1 MGLRRLNFGSDVGA
15 SVDAEAAAMMSNPS
29 PLVFQDCLGPLKMTE
44 ALCFNG

>member
-15 SVDAEAAAMMSNPS
+15 SVDAEAAAMMRNPS
-29 PLVFQDCLGPLKMTE
+29 LLGFPDCLGPLKKTE